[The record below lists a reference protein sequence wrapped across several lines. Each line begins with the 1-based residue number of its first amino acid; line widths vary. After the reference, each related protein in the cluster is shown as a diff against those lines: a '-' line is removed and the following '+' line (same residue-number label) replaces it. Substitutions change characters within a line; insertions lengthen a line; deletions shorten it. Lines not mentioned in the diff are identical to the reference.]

1 MVVNN
6 KTKIKKQMSNTT
18 HDLTGLRQRC
28 WSQYKEPYNR
38 FNNFFSEP
46 TNGFNFSTIHY
57 TELFKELGINSKVIA
72 CQKPKKFIC
81 RCMDERCQ
89 QLNQDDEVQEGDLC
103 VSIAIPGMG
112 SLLNKDLLEEH
123 AKIIMKKADENGVE
137 TIELYS
143 HQGCGAAALA
153 KPFYIQET
161 GNQNPTAREVEIY
174 FGERAYSTF
183 CKVKEAQGFKVKIAE
198 HQYQSSDM
206 MMHIDNECSDF
217 IHPALGV
224 AIMDFQ
230 GLDLSCE
237 HPSIHDFLNQAQL
250 PFFLVTD
257 YGSHFDDKKDKHL
270 TKWRSTAREVELASH
285 IMQGD
290 HGMGSDFTLP
300 IIFLVNSFE
309 SKSRVIDIMSAMD
322 KQLNLTKFANTAD
335 KPNHHKYIMVDFMK
349 KTN

>member
-1 MVVNN
+1 
-6 KTKIKKQMSNTT
+6 MSETS
-18 HDLTGLRQRC
+18 HDISGLRQRC

-57 TELFKELGINSKVIA
+57 TELFKELGIDNKVIA
-72 CQKPKKFIC
+72 CKKPKKFVC

-89 QLNQDDEVQEGDLC
+89 QLNNDDEVDEGDLC

-112 SLLNKDLLEEH
+112 SLLNKGLLQEH

-137 TIELYS
+137 LIELYS

-153 KPFYIQET
+153 KPFYIEET
-161 GNQNPTAREVEIY
+161 SNDSPSAREVEEY
-174 FGERAYSTF
+174 FGNRAHDIF
-183 CKVKEAQGFKVKIAE
+183 CKVKLKHNFKVKIAD
-198 HQYQSSDM
+198 HRYQTSEM
-206 MMHIDNECSDF
+206 MMHIGDTCVES

-224 AIMDFQ
+224 AIMDFK
-230 GLDLSCE
+230 GLDLSCD

-250 PFFLVTD
+250 PFFLITD

-270 TKWRSTAREVELASH
+270 TKWRSTAREVQLASH

-300 IIFLVNSFE
+300 IMFLVNSFE

-322 KQLNLTKFANTAD
+322 KQLNQTKFANTAD

-349 KTN
+349 KANQ